1 MISDKTAHNPPTSNP
16 IALAI
21 STQVFLNNLQPL
33 AKSWCV
39 CFRGTLYVCVC
50 VSVCVSIY
58 TKSDIYESLQMPCTL
73 SSGRIENAHSTCS
86 LSDFI
91 LNHSLNWMFG
101 KSHSLCTY
109 KLYTD
114 CELSYPN
121 YTQFKRAQ
129 SIAIY
134 ANSGSLC
141 FRQTR
146 ELQSV
151 FSMRFFFLPATKLVT
166 LEILGA
172 SLSISTCA
180 TTCAPVAV
188 ESTNHFNDHLPTTP
202 YIRLSEDKQSTT
214 RRNHHHHH

>member
-1 MISDKTAHNPPTSNP
+1 
-16 IALAI
+16 
-21 STQVFLNNLQPL
+21 
-33 AKSWCV
+33 
-39 CFRGTLYVCVC
+39 
-50 VSVCVSIY
+50 
-58 TKSDIYESLQMPCTL
+58 MPCTL

-109 KLYTD
+109 KLYAN

-129 SIAIY
+129 TIAIY

-151 FSMRFFFLPATKLVT
+151 FSMRFFFYPRQSSWHLKFWMHLFQFEPVPQPALLWLSRARTISMITYLLRHTFVCLRTSNPRHGAIIIITISYSRALIIRAQIKHHTAQNVVLMALPVSGFRFFWCFALVT
-166 LEILGA
+166 
-172 SLSISTCA
+172 
-180 TTCAPVAV
+180 
-188 ESTNHFNDHLPTTP
+188 
-202 YIRLSEDKQSTT
+202 Q
-214 RRNHHHHH
+214 